1 MSVSTSIVAVIDNG
15 PHELEYVALL
25 RPRLSFEL
33 ILWEGSYLEHARL
46 VMYRRVSWYPG
57 QLMVHY
63 VCDEGDE
70 GASA

>member
-25 RPRLSFEL
+25 RPRLSFDL
-33 ILWEGSYLEHARL
+33 ILWEGPFLEDARL
-46 VMYRRVSWYPG
+46 VTYRRVSWYPG

-63 VCDEGDE
+63 RCDDTDEG
-70 GASA
+70 